1 MITTCLPHIA
11 TLTGCL
17 TAYAKSASKAEIF
30 CRVRGL
36 LAEALD
42 LPADWFEPRFQE
54 PLMTLRP
61 IHYTAEQSSPTDGV
75 FGCGAHT
82 GMPRRP

>member
-1 MITTCLPHIA
+1 M
-11 TLTGCL
+11 
-17 TAYAKSASKAEIF
+17 
-30 CRVRGL
+30 RGL

-42 LPADWFEPRFQE
+42 LPADYFSPFFQE

-82 GMPRRP
+82 GDNATLFAPSTLALHPESRLMNVASSCVESAADDR